1 MIQSARFRCSV
12 ESVAMNTV
20 ATYGVAPT
28 HSARTPRAPH
38 RHRTG
43 SRNGGAGACPTSCRV
58 VPVNFLSLDSSRVLC
73 LLRTDGLWR
82 VEGRWR
88 GRRDVTDG
96 EGSSRI
102 PGPGQVLTH
111 TPTHPHTHTHMR
123 RPDVSDPCM
132 RVYVCP
138 NFQRHPALRPA
149 LRLPSILARAPA
161 RSTSPRGD

>member
-20 ATYGVAPT
+20 VTYGVAPT

-58 VPVNFLSLDSSRVLC
+58 VPVNYLSLDSSRVLC

-111 TPTHPHTHTHMR
+111 SPTHPCVGRMSRTPVCVCTCVPTFNVILRCVLRSGSRRSWHER
-123 RPDVSDPCM
+123 RPGLPPLAVTDVI
-132 RVYVCP
+132 
-138 NFQRHPALRPA
+138 HH
-149 LRLPSILARAPA
+149 
-161 RSTSPRGD
+161 